1 MFYSG
6 TIQFN
11 IETFISPSLIL
22 LDEEMVF
29 VVWIH
34 CHRFKPSKSDRF
46 PASINTRE
54 QQGNYRRSP
63 WQHGASV
70 CSRHFIP
77 IRSFSSLPHHRARS

>member
-1 MFYSG
+1 MLYSG

-29 VVWIH
+29 VV
-34 CHRFKPSKSDRF
+34 CRRFKPSKSDRL
-46 PASINTRE
+46 PAINTRE
-54 QQGNYRRSP
+54 KQGNYRRSP
-63 WQHGASV
+63 WQHGASVCV